1 MATKPNYRK
10 IALWSALIVVVGVV
24 VAIGIPSGGGYS
36 LLGKIVGLSSQSSG
50 NGYTLS
56 QTVGESVG
64 ISTMS
69 GGGYELTSTVSVGTA
84 SKLEANLALA
94 HCYPNPYKPSAGHTK
109 ITFSRM
115 THYTKLQVYN
125 VAGELVYNTEGD
137 TPTGELN
144 WDVRNNSGDK
154 LASGVYIYMIAD
166 GQGNRAKGKFAVI
179 K

>member
-1 MATKPNYRK
+1 MTTKPNYRK
-10 IALWSALIVVVGVV
+10 IALWSALIVAVVTAAV
-24 VAIGIPSGGGYS
+24 IGIPTGNGFS

-56 QTVGESVG
+56 QTVGESIG

-84 SKLEANLALA
+84 SKLEANLGKA
-94 HCYPNPYKPSAGHTK
+94 HCYPNPYKPSAGHSRV
-109 ITFSRM
+109 TFSRL

-137 TPTGELN
+137 TPTGELA

-154 LASGVYIYMIAD
+154 LASGVYIYMMAD
-166 GQGNRAKGKFAVI
+166 GEGNRAKGRFAVI